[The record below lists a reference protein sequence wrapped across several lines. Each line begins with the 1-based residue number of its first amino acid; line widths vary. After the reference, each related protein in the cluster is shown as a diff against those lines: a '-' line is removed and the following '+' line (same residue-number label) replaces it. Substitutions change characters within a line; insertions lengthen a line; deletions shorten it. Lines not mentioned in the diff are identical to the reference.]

1 MKLKIDWLDKIKKSF
16 IKLTV
21 VSMKQF
27 TSMNLKRFQNRYQK
41 NKNDMSKIAIVKTIQ
56 KL

>member
-1 MKLKIDWLDKIKKSF
+1 MKLMIDWLDKIKKSF